1 MTFLSNSGDEPAQP
15 GATKNSCAVA
25 GTSGQ
30 TLHRGEEGADQGV
43 PLIVPV
49 VFEAAIGASASPPV
63 RLFLG
68 TEPAQHRAERI
79 FFYSLERVRDPLR
92 RYEVYRMTGL
102 PGFRQE
108 GWRTGFT
115 NYRFAIPDLAG
126 RYGRAIYNDVD
137 QLYTADPALLFDQ
150 PMGGNAYLA
159 LSTQDTAVMLIDCE
173 RMARYWSFNKAC
185 RESKK
190 ALHAQA
196 AAVPGLWG
204 ALDPLWHARD
214 IEYRPG
220 QSRLL
225 HYTTLHTQPWRP
237 TPEQYSYHIHPFAEY
252 FLGLEQAAEAAG
264 YEIYTSA
271 RPSSAFAAACEQPW
285 SPLPFNDLPSGLDAD
300 LDANTTNLLALVGS
314 WDDGGV
320 EGATVRWTFDEL
332 RRDDLPACDA
342 VAASGLEHLPVEDV
356 PWVLARLFER
366 ARRWIY
372 VKTTLGPSISR
383 FNGVSE
389 WRLLLRRVALRYPGR
404 CWQLDCADGEGRV
417 HRFRADFPQRS
428 AENGRLPSV
437 WVLLGKH
444 AGDNAQMT
452 DIADAL
458 GWPYELKQPTA
469 DENSQAPA
477 APPWPDLVISAGRR
491 TAPLA
496 RSICQRSGGLTR
508 TVVLGRPR
516 APLGDF
522 DLVLTTPQYGLP
534 LRDNV
539 VDMPAPFI
547 AERQLDDAAL
557 EAWRQR
563 FAELPRPWVALLV
576 GGNSMPYRLD
586 SAVAAEL
593 GHQASLAVAAQGGSL
608 LLSTSPRTPA
618 DASQALLKA
627 IDTPVFSYCFGSG
640 DENPYGAL
648 LALADAFIVTGESVS
663 MLTEACMMGR
673 PVAVFPL
680 PVRRHIKA
688 RLHYA
693 LERRLGLIDRAV
705 GSRGTPRQQNRAARL
720 YDELVAAGRIK
731 RERRTEEVHLALG
744 VSPLPQ
750 GLAHPPGLSPA
761 QLANARARALAA
773 IRALI
778 EGERPL

>member
-1 MTFLSNSGDEPAQP
+1 MTFDSNSVNQPADP
-15 GATKNSCAVA
+15 VTARDSCAVA
-25 GTSGQ
+25 DASGQ
-30 TLHRGEEGADQGV
+30 TFPCGKDGADRGV

-49 VFEAAIGASASPPV
+49 VFEAAVGAPVRPPV

-102 PGFRQE
+102 PGFRQK

-126 RYGRAIYNDVD
+126 RRGRAIYNDVD
-137 QLYTADPALLFDQ
+137 QVYTADPAPLFDQ
-150 PMGGNAYLA
+150 PMGGRAYLA
-159 LSTQDTAVMLIDCE
+159 LSTRDTAVMLIDCE
-173 RMARYWSFNKAC
+173 RMAHCWTFSKAC

-196 AAVPGLWG
+196 ATEPGLWG

-214 IEYRPG
+214 IEYRHG

-225 HYTTLHTQPWRP
+225 HYTTLHLQPWRP
-237 TPEQYSYHIHPFAEY
+237 TPEQYSYHIHPYAEY
-252 FLGLEQAAEAAG
+252 FLGLEQAADVAG
-264 YEIYTSA
+264 YEIYTA
-271 RPSSAFAAACEQPW
+271 ACPSLGFAAACQQPR
-285 SPLPFNDLPSGLDAD
+285 SPLPFTGLPGGLDAD
-300 LDANTTNLLALVGS
+300 PQASPANRLALVGS
-314 WDDGGV
+314 WGDGGV
-320 EGATVRWTFDEL
+320 DGTTLRWSFDQL
-332 RRDDLPACDA
+332 RRDDLPACEA
-342 VAASGLEHLPVEDV
+342 VAATGLEGLPVEDL

-366 ARRWIY
+366 AEKWVYIK
-372 VKTTLGPSISR
+372 VALGPQRQHGNS
-383 FNGVSE
+383 VAE

-404 CWQLDCADGEGRV
+404 CWQLDCSDGEGHV
-417 HRFRADFPQRS
+417 HRFRADFPQRC
-428 AENGRLPSV
+428 AEHGALPSV

-444 AGDNAQMT
+444 AGDNAQMK
-452 DIADAL
+452 DIAKAL
-458 GWPYELKQPTA
+458 GWPYALKQATT
-469 DENSQAPA
+469 DDGSQALV

-496 RSICQRSGGLTR
+496 RSICQRSGGSTR
-508 TVVLGRPR
+508 SVVVGRPR
-516 APLGDF
+516 APLGEF
-522 DLVLTTPQYGLP
+522 DLVLTTPQYSLP

-547 AERQLDDAAL
+547 AERALDDAAL

-563 FAELPRPWVALLV
+563 FAELPRPWVALLA
-576 GGNSMPYRLD
+576 GGNSMPYQLD
-586 SAVAAEL
+586 AAVAAEL
-593 GHQASLAVAAQGGSL
+593 GCQASSAVAAQFGSL
-608 LLSTSPRTPA
+608 LVSTSPRTSA
-618 DASQALLKA
+618 DARQALLKA
-627 IDTPVFSYCFGSG
+627 IDTPVFSYSFGSAE
-640 DENPYGAL
+640 ENPYGAL

-663 MLTEACMMGR
+663 MLTEACMTGR

-680 PVRRHIKA
+680 PIRRHMKA
-688 RLHYA
+688 RLHHA
-693 LERRLGLIDRAV
+693 IERRLGIIDRAA
-705 GSRGTPRQQNRAARL
+705 GSRGVPRQQNRVGRV
-720 YDELVAAGRIK
+720 YDQLVAAGRVK

-744 VSPLPQ
+744 VSPLPE

-778 EGERPL
+778 EGERPV